1 MNNKF
6 LKTMLAAIAATIVMT
21 LVMMMGAAMGM
32 PKMEP
37 PKMLAETMGTSAVLG
52 WVMHFMMG
60 IIFALMYTYI
70 FSNLLSSIH
79 AVWVRGAVFG
89 IIAFVMAI
97 IGMFVM
103 MQVFPNMPLPE
114 GSMVMI
120 IMGALVGHIIFGIVT
135 ALIAEKRS
143 ATSSYQ

>member
-6 LKTMLAAIAATIVMT
+6 LKSIVAGILATIVMT

-37 PKMLAETMGTSAVLG
+37 PKMLAETMGTAIAVG
-52 WVMHFMMG
+52 WVMHIMMG
-60 IIFALMYTYI
+60 IIFALMYTYL
-70 FSNLLSSIH
+70 FSNMLSNIN
-79 AVWVRGAVFG
+79 AVWARGAVFG
-89 IIAFVMAI
+89 IIAFVMAL

-103 MQVFPNMPLPE
+103 MQIFPAMPVPSGNMVL
-114 GSMVMI
+114 I

-135 ALIAEKRS
+135 ALVAQKR
-143 ATSSYQ
+143 